1 MNIQDLR
8 KEQNEMKKSFSRE
21 VMKAAFSMFGGDRL
35 IWNHANGVKIA
46 HAVNASS
53 RIFNFSENKMLYDIT
68 APMQMGKSTAT
79 MAMIAELMNLNT
91 DKDFI
96 ICYYLCTSNKS
107 VVEQF
112 RNEAH
117 SFFKSLDHFGLSST
131 DEYLSIFF
139 REQTTKIVFVHNT
152 SSTSLKKRAIAHI
165 NAIDDDDTV
174 KILLFDEADQALG
187 RDSKRDQFMQSI
199 LGVEN
204 AYDHNAMTIR
214 QNKQLIEFW
223 IGATNFFNYYKGI
236 THFEKMYSRID
247 LLEHPDYYGLL
258 KMMENAC
265 VFEKEENDI
274 KDILEKFCN
283 SSEEYEQYGRP
294 VAFVRIRNGNKESKS
309 FYEENILNNVGRKS
323 AFTTD
328 YNEFSR
334 LKADDYTEVI
344 TVHFNG
350 DKSFSHCNL
359 ETLLRELDCKTRMS
373 KKQNAN
379 FKKLR
384 KKIVVIICG
393 TLKEGN
399 SILNKNSQNLSFLW
413 ESITEKTKKF
423 EGPLQQA
430 GRICKI
436 GIEDPPLLFASK
448 KLIDVLQKY
457 IHEHIL
463 PDGERIRW
471 TKNKNKF
478 ALTGVE
484 KVLFMKEDGFKNH
497 IEARKH
503 AKIKAMDLGIEITI
517 RYGRFKKKDHQ
528 EQYRNRIYPA
538 AKYWFEG
545 DFIDKGQ
552 ISIVHTAGKSTSCD
566 SICYIEEISPENFGY
581 RLIYL
586 VGATDDEYIQNYAE
600 INSDKCSLMKYEP
613 LSDSINVVESDS
625 KLSMLSVV

>member
-1 MNIQDLR
+1 MNRQELK
-8 KEQNEMKKSFSRE
+8 KEQDEMKRSFSRE
-21 VMKAAFSMFGGDRL
+21 VMKTAFSMFGGDRL
-35 IWNHANGVKIA
+35 MWNHANGVKIA

-53 RIFNFSENKMLYDIT
+53 RVFNFSENKMIYDIT

-79 MAMIAELMNLNT
+79 MTMIAELMKLNT

-107 VVEQF
+107 VVDQF
-112 RNEAH
+112 RNEAQH
-117 SFFKSLDHFGLSST
+117 FFKSLNHFDLSST
-131 DEYLSIFF
+131 DEYLSIFCG
-139 REQTTKIVFVHNT
+139 EQTTKIIFVHNT

-165 NAIDDDDTV
+165 GSWDDDDTV

-187 RDSKRDQFMQSI
+187 RDSKRDQFLQKV
-199 LGVEN
+199 LGLEN
-204 AYDHNAMTIR
+204 AYGPQAMTVR

-247 LLEHPDYYGLL
+247 LLEHPDYWSLL
-258 KMMENAC
+258 KMMLHGY

-274 KDILEKFCN
+274 KDVLEKFCN
-283 SSEEYEQYGRP
+283 SSQEYEQYSRP
-294 VAFVRIRNGNKESKS
+294 VAFVRIKNGNKESEN
-309 FYEENILNNVGRKS
+309 FYKENILNNVGRRC

-328 YNEFSR
+328 YNEFSL
-334 LKADDYTEVI
+334 LKSDGQTEVI
-344 TVHFNG
+344 AIHFNG
-350 DKSFSHCNL
+350 DKTFSHCNL

-399 SILNKNSQNLSFLW
+399 SILNKNSNKISLLW

-436 GIEDPPLLFASK
+436 GTEDPPLLFASK
-448 KLIDVLQKY
+448 KLIGVLQKY

-471 TKNKNKF
+471 TKNKNKV
-478 ALTGVE
+478 ALEGV
-484 KVLFMKEDGFKNH
+484 KKAFFMKEDGFKNH

-503 AKIKAMDLGIEITI
+503 AKIKSMELGIEIAI
-517 RYGRFKKKDHQ
+517 RYGSFKKTDHQ

-538 AKYWFEG
+538 VKYWFEG
-545 DFIDKGQ
+545 DFIDKDQ
-552 ISIVHTAGKSTSCD
+552 ISIIHTAGKSNSCD
-566 SICYIEEISPENFGY
+566 GICYVEELSPENFGY

-586 VGATDDEYIQNYAE
+586 IGDIDDEYIQNYAD
-600 INSDKCSLMKYEP
+600 INCDKCSLMKYEP
-613 LSDSINVVESDS
+613 SSDNINVMESES